1 MSEEECKCTVY
12 GVTPSYF
19 TMKLVAAFEWT
30 AVPFE
35 LKHKTLENKEW
46 LEARSGTQQVPV
58 LLVRPERWV
67 LNDTTPILHWLDAL
81 QRTYHPQHAI
91 AFYPPG
97 MKGALVATLEEF
109 FDEWVTRAALHFRWN
124 YPESAAFAQRRM
136 GSEMAGDGAGA
147 ADTAEMVGN
156 MIERWGHMA
165 TKAVGLSEPTMQK
178 ALEEQ
183 FHRLLHRLDVLLAQK
198 GRRFIFGP
206 QPTALD
212 AVVIGG
218 MRAHFL
224 NDPTPTAMLQ
234 KYAHI
239 KRYVK
244 ESAEFNAARIERA
257 KAEVVEGSEQL
268 REFVLEVLH
277 QMSTCGY
284 GAYLRANRSGLEH
297 KSKKVE
303 VFFEEHDEVAAMYT
317 RPYPEQSRRMLVRFL
332 CAHIGGTDDAEHWN
346 GMMREFALEDLFGVA
361 HSEVSSCL

>member
-1 MSEEECKCTVY
+1 MSTTMSEEECKCTVY

-277 QMSTCGY
+277 QMSTCFRQFSPN
-284 GAYLRANRSGLEH
+284 A
-297 KSKKVE
+297 
-303 VFFEEHDEVAAMYT
+303 AAMERT
-317 RPYPEQSRRMLVRFL
+317 CVPIAVVSSTSRRRWRCFSRS
-332 CAHIGGTDDAEHWN
+332 
-346 GMMREFALEDLFGVA
+346 MMRLLPCTRVRTLSKAAVCSCAFSVPTLEARTMQSTGTA
-361 HSEVSSCL
+361 